1 MADLAEIPTEDLMKE
16 VQRRLQCQQ
25 KPEKRLILV
34 GKNQHLLKKRETR
47 DERREREMRLLA
59 QARMEAAKEVMARL
73 DYSPRKGDI
82 RLR

>member
-1 MADLAEIPTEDLMKE
+1 MKSHLILSPTYAYDATVTMADLAEIPTEDLMKE

-47 DERREREMRLLA
+47 DERRETRER
-59 QARMEAAKEVMARL
+59 
-73 DYSPRKGDI
+73 
-82 RLR
+82 